1 MSQIPVIHHYCSCT
15 DEDYN
20 PTLLGWR
27 QKEYE
32 DLRILGFDVFDTLNQ
47 MGIKRVCCR
56 ERFFNCPMLFLNSS
70 DIGRVK
76 DDTGFFVKTEK
87 IRITKIT
94 TTKSGEPI
102 VPKKPFPEIPK

>member
-1 MSQIPVIHHYCSCT
+1 MSQVPMVQHYCSCT
-15 DEDYN
+15 EEDYN

-32 DLRILGFDVFDTLNQ
+32 DFRILGFNVFDTLNQ

-56 ERFFNCPMLFLNSS
+56 EKFFNCPMLFLNSS
-70 DIGRVK
+70 DIGRIR
-76 DDTGFFVKTEK
+76 DDTGFFTKSDK
-87 IRITKIT
+87 IRISKTVT
-94 TTKSGEPI
+94 EKSGEPV